1 MLKRMLH
8 FAAQAAAAH
17 THADS
22 RVLAHSAVRGNAAAD
37 NPRLSRIQVPVN
49 FGVRTALLTA
59 MTVMSAGCIVTL
71 LPGAA
76 QVKVTTDA
84 ADIAGCTDVGNV
96 AGIGGDIGNI
106 YRRQMQNQ
114 AVAMDADT
122 VFRSGNGGIAYRCK
136 GPTPGAR

>member
-1 MLKRMLH
+1 MFH
-8 FAAQAAAAH
+8 PATQAAAVN

-22 RVLAHSAVRGNAAAD
+22 GVLAHPATRGNATAG
-37 NPRLSRIQVPVN
+37 NPPLPRIQVPVN
-49 FGVRTALLTA
+49 FVVRTALLAA
-59 MTVMSAGCIVTL
+59 MTAMSAGCIVTL

-106 YRRQMQNQ
+106 YLRQMQNQ

-122 VFRSGNGGIAYRCK
+122 VFRSGTGGIAYRCK
-136 GPTPGAR
+136 APTPGAR

>member
-1 MLKRMLH
+1 MCH
-8 FAAQAAAAH
+8 PASQAAAVD

-22 RVLAHSAVRGNAAAD
+22 GVLAHPAARNNAAEGK
-37 NPRLSRIQVPVN
+37 PYLHRIQVPVN
-49 FGVRTALLTA
+49 FVVRRALLAALTA
-59 MTVMSAGCIVTL
+59 MSAGCIVTL

-76 QVKVTTDA
+76 QVKVTTNA
-84 ADIAGCTDVGNV
+84 ADISGCTDVGNV

-106 YRRQMQNQ
+106 YFRQMQNQ

-136 GPTPGAR
+136 GPAPAPR